1 MNKKE
6 ISKLRNISRGYNH
19 LKANGRLNLI
29 NEIKDDLTNFNF
41 KNIEEKSSYLF
52 FGSANS
58 ISQVVIKQYLISKII
73 NYDFNKFL
81 LITIGTKDSSFSYP
95 IPKEWLKVIESK
107 GIKVN
112 YFKSFFL
119 WNFFLIK
126 NYILGIL
133 RFLNELKLSFSEIV
147 NPKFQGVTSY
157 VYFDTL
163 VSGNI
168 PNVESKFKSFDI
180 ISWYINWKKNKSH
193 VNEICHSVKEVVV
206 NFEKE
211 GNKILYLP
219 RALLPLKRF
228 NQLFRFFSWGC
239 KIIFFALLELF
250 KGNWWHP
257 LIFPETIYAGL
268 VKNHKKNSLAKE
280 YLFHNSSWLYRPLWT
295 YEAEKLGTKIIFYF
309 YSSNIES
316 FKNFDGYG
324 IQANSWQIVSWP
336 NYLVWDEYQKTFI
349 ERISPFKKE
358 VNVVG
363 PIWFIDIN
371 KENIFIPENSVVVFD
386 VQPQREF
393 LYQRLGIEIE
403 YYVPKVT
410 NPFLLDVS
418 EVISKNGS
426 SMILKRKRN
435 IGKKVHLEYKIL
447 VDKLAEEGI
456 FIEINPDISA
466 YSVIEKCKA
475 VISMPFT
482 STALIAKSLG
492 KPSIYY
498 DPSGIIQ
505 KDDRAA
511 HGITIITG
519 IDELQSWVKS
529 IIV

>member
-1 MNKKE
+1 M
-6 ISKLRNISRGYNH
+6 
-19 LKANGRLNLI
+19 
-29 NEIKDDLTNFNF
+29 
-41 KNIEEKSSYLF
+41 
-52 FGSANS
+52 
-58 ISQVVIKQYLISKII
+58 
-73 NYDFNKFL
+73 
-81 LITIGTKDSSFSYP
+81 
-95 IPKEWLKVIESK
+95 
-107 GIKVN
+107 
-112 YFKSFFL
+112 
-119 WNFFLIK
+119 
-126 NYILGIL
+126 
-133 RFLNELKLSFSEIV
+133 
-147 NPKFQGVTSY
+147 
-157 VYFDTL
+157 
-163 VSGNI
+163 
-168 PNVESKFKSFDI
+168 
-180 ISWYINWKKNKSH
+180 
-193 VNEICHSVKEVVV
+193 
-206 NFEKE
+206 
-211 GNKILYLP
+211 
-219 RALLPLKRF
+219 
-228 NQLFRFFSWGC
+228 
-239 KIIFFALLELF
+239 
-250 KGNWWHP
+250 
-257 LIFPETIYAGL
+257 YAGL